1 MNRIWRSIGRLGGS
15 DASSTSQL
23 LFDGYQMAYKLLHR
37 ALIDQQRTNVYEREW
52 DILIVLDACRP
63 DLLER
68 VESEYSFLDNR
79 DSVLSV
85 GSASLEWIEKTFVDD
100 YGDEIAGTAYV
111 TGNVKSNLA
120 FEGGELYS
128 LDEVWK
134 YSWDEEIGTI
144 RPRPITDRAIHTW
157 RDEHPKRMI
166 VHYMQPHFPSIRQ
179 PELGSAQFR
188 DLTGGDWKTVSIWDE
203 LRAGKQDFE
212 TVWAAYLDNLRVAL
226 DDVELLL
233 ESIDADRV
241 VLTADHGNAVGEWG
255 FYDHP
260 GYHPLPALRE
270 VPWVE
275 TNATATREYEP
286 ASYDRSVEL
295 NADQVESR
303 LRNLGY
309 VE

>member
-1 MNRIWRSIGRLGGS
+1 
-15 DASSTSQL
+15 L
-23 LFDGYQMAYKLLHR
+23 LFEGYQIAYKILHR
-37 ALIDQQRTNVYEREW
+37 ALIDQRRTNVYEREW
-52 DILIVLDACRP
+52 DVLIVLDACRP
-63 DLLER
+63 DLLEG
-68 VESEYSFLDNR
+68 VASEYSFLDNR
-79 DSVLSV
+79 DTVLSV
-85 GSASLEWIEKTFVDD
+85 GSASREWLEKTFVDE
-100 YGDEIAGTAYV
+100 YSDEIARTAYV

-120 FEGGELYS
+120 LEGEKLHA

-144 RPRPITDRAIHTW
+144 LPRSITDRAISTW
-157 RDEHPKRMI
+157 RDEHPERMI
-166 VHYMQPHFPSIRQ
+166 VHYMQPHFPSITQ

-212 TVWAAYLDNLRVAL
+212 TVWAAYLDNLRVVL

-295 NADQVESR
+295 DVDQVESR

-309 VE
+309 L

>member
-1 MNRIWRSIGRLGGS
+1 MDKIWKSIGGLKHS
-15 DASSTSQL
+15 DASPVARSV
-23 LFDGYQMAYKLLHR
+23 FRGYQISFKLLHR
-37 ALIDQQRTNVYEREW
+37 ALVNQAQVNVYEREW
-52 DILIVLDACRP
+52 DILIVLDACRL
-63 DLLER
+63 DLIRE
-68 VESEYSFLDNR
+68 VQDEYPFIDEINSIF
-79 DSVLSV
+79 SV
-85 GSASLEWIEKTFVDD
+85 GSASIEWIEKTFVEE
-100 YGDEIAGTAYV
+100 YRTEIGNTAYV

-120 FEGGELYS
+120 FEGDELYV

-134 YSWDEEIGTI
+134 YSWDDDIGTI
-144 RPRPITDRAIHTW
+144 LPRPITDRAISTW
-157 RDEHPKRMI
+157 RNQEPKRMI
-166 VHYMQPHFPSIRQ
+166 VHYMQPHFPSIDH

-212 TVWAAYLDNLRVAL
+212 TVWAAYLDNLRAVL

-233 ESIDADRV
+233 ECVDADRV
-241 VLTADHGNAVGEWG
+241 VLTSDHGNAMGEWG

-260 GYHPLPALRE
+260 GYHPLSVLRE

-275 TNATATREYEP
+275 TEANHVREYEP

-295 NADQVESR
+295 DENQVESR

-309 VE
+309 L